1 MTDPVHVL
9 VVRSAG
15 QQWGLPM
22 EFVEETFDL
31 ASHRVHQV
39 GTTPTVVFRGRVLE
53 VIELDEALGMPTGEP
68 SAAAAIAWAGGRRR
82 AFGVDELVGQMEV
95 DRTALPPIVRTPS
108 ASGAAIMPDGDVIA
122 VLDLGVVAGAWEPD
136 REEHGQLSEMQESA
150 LKEVASI
157 GAGHAATALAQLLDK
172 PVDIQYG

>member
-1 MTDPVHVL
+1 VL

-31 ASHRVHQV
+31 SAHRVHRV

-53 VIELDEALGMPTGEP
+53 VVELDEALGMAGGDA
-68 SAAAAIAWAGGRRR
+68 SAAAVIAWAGGRRR

-95 DRTALPPIVRTPS
+95 DRTELPPTLLER
-108 ASGAAIMPDGDVIA
+108 
-122 VLDLGVVAGAWEPD
+122 LGV
-136 REEHGQLSEMQESA
+136 
-150 LKEVASI
+150 
-157 GAGHAATALAQLLDK
+157 
-172 PVDIQYG
+172 